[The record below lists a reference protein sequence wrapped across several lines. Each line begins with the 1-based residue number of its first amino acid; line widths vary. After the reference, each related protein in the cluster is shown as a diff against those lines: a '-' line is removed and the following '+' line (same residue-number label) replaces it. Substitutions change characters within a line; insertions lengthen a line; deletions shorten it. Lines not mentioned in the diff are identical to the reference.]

1 MARFLSAAMIS
12 GPLAVRNW
20 RWSSPVTTSL
30 TRWGRF
36 SIPRCPW
43 IQTATT
49 SGRAW
54 SMGSEQT
61 RVDHLNSRLRSDCLS
76 AAILARF
83 LAVLGG
89 LGASD
94 PDHHEA
100 QEHGQERQG
109 QAQDVSA
116 GWHDGTCLSP
126 APSPR
131 NTHVLAGEERNWER
145 GEGRVQAERATC
157 QSPPGQGNGPEG
169 ERRTQLDR
177 SPDPGRRCP
186 GGCPQQVDRLGHPL
200 ARGVARLAPG
210 WLPTIMAG
218 TAPLC
223 PQSDETHQGCPRRRL
238 GASRRDAREVR
249 GPWWARE
256 VGCRYR
262 PGPRS
267 RAGTPG
273 RMRRRRRR
281 TRGGDP

>member
-1 MARFLSAAMIS
+1 MSLIARFGRLDRALVVEEIETLAPWKSRMRPMARFLSAAMIS

-126 APSPR
+126 APSPPEHPR
-131 NTHVLAGEERNWER
+131 PGRGGEE
-145 GEGRVQAERATC
+145 
-157 QSPPGQGNGPEG
+157 
-169 ERRTQLDR
+169 L
-177 SPDPGRRCP
+177 GRR
-186 GGCPQQVDRLGHPL
+186 
-200 ARGVARLAPG
+200 
-210 WLPTIMAG
+210 
-218 TAPLC
+218 
-223 PQSDETHQGCPRRRL
+223 
-238 GASRRDAREVR
+238 
-249 GPWWARE
+249 
-256 VGCRYR
+256 
-262 PGPRS
+262 
-267 RAGTPG
+267 
-273 RMRRRRRR
+273 
-281 TRGGDP
+281 

>member
-1 MARFLSAAMIS
+1 MRPMARFLSAAMIS

-94 PDHHEA
+94 PNHHEA

-116 GWHDGTCLSP
+116 GWHDGTCLPP

-131 NTHVLAGEERNWER
+131 NTHVLAGEERNWEG

-177 SPDPGRRCP
+177 SPARSGPSVSWWMPSASGSARPSACEGSRPASTRVAPHHYGRHRSALST
-186 GGCPQQVDRLGHPL
+186 V
-200 ARGVARLAPG
+200 
-210 WLPTIMAG
+210 
-218 TAPLC
+218 
-223 PQSDETHQGCPRRRL
+223 
-238 GASRRDAREVR
+238 RRDSSGMPAQEAR
-249 GPWWARE
+249 
-256 VGCRYR
+256 CL
-262 PGPRS
+262 
-267 RAGTPG
+267 T
-273 RMRRRRRR
+273 
-281 TRGGDP
+281 